1 MTARTFARAAEL
13 LARVPA
19 LAAGPRA
26 AAWVGAGGATE
37 MLALPRA
44 AERARAEAPLVCH
57 LPATARRLKCQPFAA
72 YDALELFA
80 FVRPAQFCVPTPRG
94 LAAAAGLAEPR
105 ALEEQ
110 ALALRESALTL
121 LGELARADYPD
132 APAAAAAA
140 RPMRDHGWM
149 WGAAVEAALGME
161 APARGRLDVWNGLPE
176 WFERGPPAQPGNDPV
191 AADEARARLAALL
204 GARAEPR
211 PQQADY
217 ASAAALAFAP
227 RGRGDAPLMVLAE
240 AGTGV
245 GKTLGYIAP
254 ASVWADKNEGTV
266 WLSTYSKNLQRQ
278 IDRELDKLYP
288 RRAEKLRRAAVR
300 KGREN
305 YLCLLNFEDA
315 AGRLGAGALP
325 GTGAPGA
332 GLGLAARWIA
342 HTRDGDMGG
351 GDFPGWL
358 AELVGPRRAAALT
371 DRRGE
376 CVHSACAH
384 WRRCFVERAVRHSR
398 DADLVVANHA
408 LVLALAAA
416 GDGESE
422 PRRQRLVFDEGH
434 HLFDAAD
441 SAFSTRISGL
451 ETRDLRL
458 WLRGAEEAG
467 RGRARGL
474 QRRAGDLAEDNERAA
489 EAMSALL
496 AAARALPADGWLP
509 RLAEGAPQGPCE
521 AFLAAARR
529 QTVARARG
537 NGPAF
542 GLETDARPPV
552 EGLLEAAAAL
562 DAALAALETPMA
574 ALAAA
579 FAERL
584 ETEGEEL
591 DSTTRGRLDGAARAL
606 RRRRRDGVRP
616 WRAMLRSLAEGPDD
630 KFADWLFVAR
640 RDGRESDAG
649 MARHWI
655 DPTEPFA
662 NAVLRPAAG
671 AVVTSA
677 TLRDSS
683 GDTEADWQ
691 AAERR
696 TGAVHLPAPAVRA
709 AVPSPFDYAAQ
720 TRAFVVTD
728 VARDDPAQTAGALR
742 ALFGAAGGGAL
753 GLFTAI
759 RRLREAH
766 KRIAG
771 PLDDA
776 GLLLLAQHVD
786 GMDAATLVDIF
797 RAERNA
803 CLLGTDALRD
813 GVDVPGDALRLIV
826 FDRVPWPRPSI
837 LHRARRKRF
846 GGRDWDDA
854 IVRLRL
860 RQAFGRLVRRADDT
874 GVFVMLDPATP
885 TRLLS
890 AFPEGV
896 SAQRLGLADAAAA
909 TRAFLGARAAESPP
923 LFGAR

>member
-13 LARVPA
+13 VARVPA
-19 LAAGPRA
+19 LAAGPRE
-26 AAWVGAGGATE
+26 AAWAGADDRAE
-37 MLALPRA
+37 MLPLARA
-44 AERARAEAPLVCH
+44 ADRARAEAPFVCH
-57 LPATARRLKCQPFAA
+57 LPAAARRLKCPPFAA
-72 YDALELFA
+72 FDALELFA

-105 ALEEQ
+105 TLAEQ
-110 ALALRESALTL
+110 ALALRESALAL

-132 APAAAAAA
+132 ARAAAETA
-140 RPMRDHGWM
+140 RQMRDGGWM
-149 WGAAVEAALGME
+149 WGPAVEAALGTE
-161 APARGRLDVWNGLPE
+161 APARGRLDVWRHLPE
-176 WFERGPPAQPGNDPV
+176 WSDRAPPAQPGNAPV
-191 AADEARARLAALL
+191 KPAEARTRLAALL
-204 GARAEPR
+204 GRGAEPR

-217 ASAAALAFAP
+217 ASASALAFAP
-227 RGRGDAPLMVLAE
+227 RPEDAPIVVLAE

-254 ASVWADKNEGTV
+254 ASVWAEKNEGTV
-266 WLSTYSKNLQRQ
+266 WLSTYTRNLQRQ

-288 RRAEKLRRAAVR
+288 RPADKARRAAVR

-315 AGRLGAGALP
+315 AGRAGAGALP
-325 GTGAPGA
+325 GSGGPGA
-332 GLGLAARWIA
+332 GLGLVARWVA

-358 AELVGPRRAAALT
+358 AALAGPRRTSGLA

-376 CVHSACAH
+376 CVHSACPH
-384 WRRCFVERAVRHSR
+384 WRRCFVERAVRRSR
-398 DADLVVANHA
+398 EADLVVANHA

-416 GDGESE
+416 GDGDAEA
-422 PRRQRLVFDEGH
+422 RRQRFVFDEGH

-441 SAFSTRISGL
+441 SAFAMRISGL

-458 WLRGAEEAG
+458 WLRGVEDTG

-474 QRRAGDLAEDNERAA
+474 RRRAGDLAEDDKAAA
-489 EAMSALL
+489 EAMRALL
-496 AAARALPADGWLP
+496 AAARALPGDGWIARLADG
-509 RLAEGAPQGPCE
+509 APEGPCE

-529 QTVARARG
+529 QTVARARD
-537 NGPAF
+537 NGSAF

-552 EGLLEAAAAL
+552 DGLLEAAAAL
-562 DAALAALETPMA
+562 DAALAALEAPLK

-579 FAERL
+579 FADRL
-584 ETEGEEL
+584 DAESEEL
-591 DSTTRGRLDGAARAL
+591 DTGARIRLDAAARAL
-606 RRRRRDGVRP
+606 RRQRDRVRP
-616 WRAMLRSLAEGPDD
+616 WRAMLASLASGPDEA
-630 KFADWLFVAR
+630 FADWLFVAR
-640 RDGRESDAG
+640 REGRESDAG

-662 NAVLRPAAG
+662 RAVLQPAAG

-677 TLRDSS
+677 TLRDTG
-683 GDTEADWQ
+683 GDTEAGWQ

-696 TGAVHLPAPAVRA
+696 TGAVHLPARPTRA

-728 VARDDPAQTAGALR
+728 VARDDAAQVAAALR
-742 ALFGAAGGGAL
+742 VLFRAAGGGAL

-786 GMDAATLVDIF
+786 GMDTATLVDIF

-837 LHRARRKRF
+837 LHKARRNRF
-846 GGRDWDDA
+846 GGREWDDA

-860 RQAFGRLVRRADDT
+860 RQAFGRLVRRADDA
-874 GVFVMLDPATP
+874 GVFVMLDAKTP

-896 SAQRLGLADAAAA
+896 AVKRAGLAEAADA
-909 TRAFLGARAAESPP
+909 TRAFLGAHAAASAP